1 MLYDVIIIGK
11 GPAGISAALY
21 AKRAGLN
28 VLVIGKDGGALE
40 KTKEIDNYYG
50 FTNTISGKE
59 LLINGINQAK
69 RLNIP
74 IETDEVLNVKFDGI
88 YYIETRNNAF
98 EAKTL
103 ILATGTSRK
112 KPVIKGV
119 KEFEGRG
126 ISYCAI
132 CDAFF
137 YRNKDVSVLGS
148 GDYALSEARTLLP
161 IAKSVSILTN
171 GEELVQNRGI
181 NEEDFLIKEKEIE
194 EIIGTDTVN
203 KVKFTDGT
211 HITTQ
216 GVFIAIG
223 VASSTDLA
231 KKLGAII
238 DGNNIT
244 VDENM
249 ATNVP
254 GLYACGDCTGGLLQI
269 SKAVYEGAKAG
280 LSAIK
285 YIREKN
291 EA

>member
-1 MLYDVIIIGK
+1 M
-11 GPAGISAALY
+11 
-21 AKRAGLN
+21 
-28 VLVIGKDGGALE
+28 
-40 KTKEIDNYYG
+40 
-50 FTNTISGKE
+50 
-59 LLINGINQAK
+59 
-69 RLNIP
+69 
-74 IETDEVLNVKFDGI
+74 
-88 YYIETRNNAF
+88 
-98 EAKTL
+98 
-103 ILATGTSRK
+103 
-112 KPVIKGV
+112 

-137 YRNKDVSVLGS
+137 YRNKDVSILGS

-181 NEEDFLIKEKEIE
+181 NEEDFSIEEKKIE
-194 EIIGTDTVN
+194 EIIGTEAVN

-211 HITTQ
+211 HIETQ

-231 KKLGAII
+231 KKIGAVTKDNSIV
-238 DGNNIT
+238 

-285 YIREKN
+285 YLRKE
-291 EA
+291 

>member
-88 YYIETRNNAF
+88 YYIETRNNTF
-98 EAKTL
+98 SAKTL

-112 KPVIKGV
+112 KPLIKGV

-181 NEEDFLIKEKEIE
+181 NEEDFLIKEKAIE
-194 EIIGTDTVN
+194 EIIGTDSVN

-211 HITTQ
+211 HITTD

-238 DGNNIT
+238 DGNNIR

>member
-1 MLYDVIIIGK
+1 MLYDVIIIVK

-21 AKRAGLN
+21 AKRANLN

-69 RLNIP
+69 RLNIF
-74 IETDEVLNVKFDGI
+74 IETDEVVNIKFDGI
-88 YYIETRNNAF
+88 YYVETRNNTF

-112 KPVIKGV
+112 KPLIKGV

-137 YRNKDVSVLGS
+137 YRNKDVSILGS

-161 IAKSVSILTN
+161 IAKSVAILTN
-171 GEELVQNRGI
+171 GEELVQNRGFD
-181 NEEDFLIKEKEIE
+181 EEKFIIQEKKIE
-194 EIIGTDTVN
+194 EIIGSDSVN

-211 HITTQ
+211 HIETQ

-231 KKLGAII
+231 KKIGAVTKDNSIV
-238 DGNNIT
+238 

-269 SKAVYEGAKAG
+269 SKAVYEGTKAG

-285 YIREKN
+285 YLRKE
-291 EA
+291 

>member
-21 AKRAGLN
+21 AKRANLN

-69 RLNIP
+69 RLNIL

-88 YYIETRNNAF
+88 YYIETRNNTF
-98 EAKTL
+98 EAKAL

-112 KPVIKGV
+112 KPLIKGV
-119 KEFEGRG
+119 KEFEGKG

-181 NEEDFLIKEKEIE
+181 NDEDFLIKEKTIE
-194 EIIGTDTVN
+194 EIIGTDSVN

-211 HITTQ
+211 HITTD

-231 KKLGAII
+231 KKIGAVTKDNLIV
-238 DGNNIT
+238 

-280 LSAIK
+280 LSVVK
-285 YIREKN
+285 YLRKE
-291 EA
+291 

>member
-21 AKRAGLN
+21 VKRANLN

-88 YYIETRNNAF
+88 YYIETRNNTF

-112 KPVIKGV
+112 KPLIKGV

-171 GEELVQNRGI
+171 GEELVQNREF
-181 NEEDFLIKEKEIE
+181 NEEDFLIKEKAIE
-194 EIIGTDTVN
+194 EIVGADSVN

-211 HITTQ
+211 HITTD

-231 KKLGAII
+231 KKLGAVI

-280 LSAIK
+280 LSVIK
-285 YIREKN
+285 YIRKD
-291 EA
+291 